1 MHICYDICIDILFYI
16 LGDFVSDL
24 NLLILGAGQYG
35 AFVKELA
42 QSIEKYR
49 KIDFLDDSNPVAIGK
64 MVDLARFSSEYRDAI
79 VAIGNADIRLALF
92 EKLCEKGYRAPAL
105 ISPQAYVSSTAVV
118 GAGTV
123 IEPMAVVQSGA
134 RIGNCCLIASG
145 AVVKHNAVVEDG
157 CYIDCNSVVAAGE
170 VIPFKTKKTIV

>member
-1 MHICYDICIDILFYI
+1 M
-16 LGDFVSDL
+16 SEL

-42 QSIEKYR
+42 QSTEKYR

-64 MVDLARFSSEYRDAI
+64 MADLARFSSEYRDAI

-92 EKLCEKGYRAPAL
+92 EKLCEEGYHVPAL
-105 ISPQAYVSSTAVV
+105 IGPQAYVSSTAIL

-123 IEPMAVVQSGA
+123 VEPMAVVQSGA

-157 CYIDCNSVVAAGE
+157 CYIDCNSVIAAGE
-170 VIPFKTKKTIV
+170 VVPFKTKKTFL